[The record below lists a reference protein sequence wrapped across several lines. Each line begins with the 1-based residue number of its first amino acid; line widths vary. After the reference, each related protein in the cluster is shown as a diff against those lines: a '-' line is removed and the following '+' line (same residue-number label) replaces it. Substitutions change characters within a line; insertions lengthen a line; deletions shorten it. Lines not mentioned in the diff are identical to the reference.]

1 MKHTEILS
9 RLEAHEAECNLRYQR
24 IEERL
29 AEQKESLKSLDM
41 KIWGIAVLVIIAPF
55 SSQIIG

>member
-1 MKHTEILS
+1 MKHTEILA
-9 RLEAHEAECNLRYQR
+9 RLESHEIECNLRYQR

-29 AEQKESLKSLDM
+29 NEQKDSLKSLDM

-55 SSQIIG
+55 SSLIIN

>member
-1 MKHTEILS
+1 MKHTEILA
-9 RLEAHEAECNLRYQR
+9 RLEYHEIECNLRYQR

-29 AEQKESLKSLDM
+29 NEQRDSLKSLDI

-55 SSQIIG
+55 SSLIIN